1 MVLVEVGAGS
11 LRRNN
16 YDPRNNEV
24 SLKMY
29 LDTIEG
35 LIATYQQRM
44 CRYYNNKVYAR
55 PFKVGNL
62 ILRKLM
68 PYMKVFSHR
77 AFGAN

>member
-1 MVLVEVGAGS
+1 MVIKTTPRTTTIESLFTLTYGFEAMVLVEVGAGS

-35 LIATYQQRM
+35 LIAD
-44 CRYYNNKVYAR
+44 
-55 PFKVGNL
+55 
-62 ILRKLM
+62 
-68 PYMKVFSHR
+68 S
-77 AFGAN
+77 